1 MKKFDIEKFV
11 EKINTIGKLIAFI
24 GLVLS
29 IMVKLNRIFKFWSFD
44 KKQDEKNDS
53 NKEQTSTQ
61 KK

>member
-44 KKQDEKNDS
+44 KIPDEKNDS
-53 NKEQTSTQ
+53 NK
-61 KK
+61 